1 MDVSKKHKLECV
13 DVNAHLH
20 TPYSF
25 SAFDKLTDAL
35 DRAVNEN
42 VKVVGI
48 NDFYSM
54 DGYKEWND
62 GCIQRKLFPLFN
74 IEFISLQE
82 EDQAAGIRVNDPN
95 NPGRT
100 YLSGKGLAY
109 PIDLPEPYASQLANV
124 RAESNAQVKTMCGK
138 LNDVLASYDAPFRLD
153 FDLT

>member
-95 NPGRT
+95 NRAAPTSAAKASPTRSTCPNRT
-100 YLSGKGLAY
+100 PRNWPTS
-109 PIDLPEPYASQLANV
+109 
-124 RAESNAQVKTMCGK
+124 
-138 LNDVLASYDAPFRLD
+138 APNR
-153 FDLT
+153 TRR

>member
-54 DGYKEWND
+54 DGYK
-62 GCIQRKLFPLFN
+62 
-74 IEFISLQE
+74 
-82 EDQAAGIRVNDPN
+82 
-95 NPGRT
+95 
-100 YLSGKGLAY
+100 SGTTGVFSASCSRCSTSSSSACKKKTRPPAY
-109 PIDLPEPYASQLANV
+109 
-124 RAESNAQVKTMCGK
+124 G
-138 LNDVLASYDAPFRLD
+138 
-153 FDLT
+153 